1 MNNQNNPQETIDV
14 RLRTMRTLWIGMVLS
29 IGAYFVVSL
38 IAERSEDLQPNP
50 TLSLLLVGGSVFATL
65 IAYLVKS
72 KLLNRAIEQQQ
83 LQQVQQAYIVGWAI
97 TEVGA
102 LLGLLDFFATADRY
116 YYVPFIVAAVGQ
128 LLQFPRS
135 EHVLHASRNK
145 PIY

>member
-1 MNNQNNPQETIDV
+1 MNNPNNPQETIDV

-29 IGAYFVVSL
+29 IGVYFVVSL

-50 TLSLLLVGGSVFATL
+50 TLSLMLVGGSVFATL

>member
-1 MNNQNNPQETIDV
+1 MNNPNNPPETVDV
-14 RLRTMRTLWIGMVLS
+14 RLRTMRTLWIGLVLS
-29 IGAYFVVSL
+29 IGGYFVVSL

-50 TLSLLLVGGSVFATL
+50 TLSLILIGGSVFATL

-72 KLLNRAIEQQQ
+72 RLLNRAIEQQQ

-102 LLGLLDFFATADRY
+102 LLGLLDFFATGDRY

-128 LLQFPRS
+128 LLQFPRY
-135 EHVLHASRNK
+135 EHVLHASGNK

>member
-1 MNNQNNPQETIDV
+1 MNNPNNPQETIDV
-14 RLRTMRTLWIGMVLS
+14 RLRTMRTLWIGMILS

-72 KLLNRAIEQQQ
+72 KLLKRAIEQQQ